1 MSFPT
6 SWRKC
11 PQVASALHS
20 AGARHRARPTQ
31 PEFESP
37 EREAR
42 DAERGESES
51 DLFMSTLHTQS
62 AESVERSTSI
72 KSVRSQGGGEAA
84 AQYELHRRLGR
95 GSG

>member
-37 EREAR
+37 ERER
-42 DAERGESES
+42 PETQRERAGESEIS
-51 DLFMSTLHTQS
+51 CDSCVLSTLHTQS

-72 KSVRSQGGGEAA
+72 KSVRSQGGERR
-84 AQYELHRRLGR
+84 QLNELQTAR
-95 GSG
+95 

>member
-37 EREAR
+37 ERERPETQREGRAR
-42 DAERGESES
+42 S
-51 DLFMSTLHTQS
+51 LVSTLRRVSRALYFYKKRKIT
-62 AESVERSTSI
+62 
-72 KSVRSQGGGEAA
+72 GGGEAA
-84 AQYELHRRLGR
+84 AKRATDG
-95 GSG
+95 